1 MLSRR
6 AVALLAL
13 CQQSL
18 AFAAPRARAQR
29 TRSLRGD
36 AVDGPV
42 VLVGE
47 GKFGDET
54 AALAAASAAELGG
67 RVHQFRGQGDALAT
81 LLGACGPRDVV
92 HCVDGALTKADWRA
106 VERADLSVWVRCVN
120 EFGNDNVGEIFRENA
135 AKTRYEVAACGP
147 YADPDASDLASRAA
161 WGGGAAEVARLA
173 RFGSAPR
180 LARERVDLEAGHDT
194 FFVSLTF
201 DDYGE
206 KEASDCVEALSKD
219 AAVTALEFRC
229 DLLRSTNPGNVLR
242 ELSRVRAASATSWR
256 GGPAK
261 VMFTVRSVSQ
271 AGAYPDDDAAGMEA
285 LLRLG
290 LRAGVD
296 WLDVEARTLSKKV
309 CRELK
314 AEAAKRGAT
323 LVLGSD
329 HALGARTSHADAQ
342 KMMASIEAKTTCDA
356 AKLVLDAAASDD
368 VAAAAACAIDVP
380 GKPPRVALALGDA
393 GVASRVLCTRFLPAT
408 HELLPSAAA
417 PGQISPKT
425 ALALRETLGVTR
437 KRDYFVLLESDFGS
451 RSPAM
456 HNAAFQACGLPHA
469 YGVLELPKDGG
480 LADLA
485 SATAADFRALLAKQS
500 FGGLSVTIPHKQLV
514 QPFLDEL
521 TDAAEAIGAVNTVT
535 PHPRT
540 SAIDAVSLGGS
551 RPVLVG
557 DNTDWIGICATL
569 EDALARRGA
578 RAATGKALVVGSGGT
593 ARAACYALTKGFA
606 RRTGAGFDLLVYAR
620 DVAKAEALAA
630 AFGGEAVARL
640 DGVAVD
646 ALVSTVPGDV
656 GFVAPDGL
664 LDNEPAVL
672 DVAYK
677 PAMTALLD
685 QALARGCAVSQ
696 GASMLVKQG
705 VAQFEQWT
713 RRVAPEPAMRA
724 AVFEGVDELE
734 ASRA

>member
-1 MLSRR
+1 MCVSRR
-6 AVALLAL
+6 VVALLAL
-13 CQQSL
+13 CQRSL

-29 TRSLRGD
+29 LRSLRGD

-67 RVHQFRGQGDALAT
+67 RVH
-81 LLGACGPRDVV
+81 
-92 HCVDGALTKADWRA
+92 H
-106 VERADLSVWVRCVN
+106 VWVRCVN

-147 YADPDASDLASRAA
+147 YADPDASDVASRAA
-161 WGGGAAEVARLA
+161 WGGGAKEVARLA

-206 KEASDCVEALSKD
+206 QEARDCVAALSRD
-219 AAVTALEFRC
+219 AA
-229 DLLRSTNPGNVLR
+229 
-242 ELSRVRAASATSWR
+242 
-256 GGPAK
+256 
-261 VMFTVRSVSQ
+261 
-271 AGAYPDDDAAGMEA
+271 AGAYADDDAAGMEA

-329 HALGARTSHADAQ
+329 HALGARTAPADAQ
-342 KMMASIEAKTTCDA
+342 KMMASIEAKTKCDA

-368 VAAAAACAIDVP
+368 VAAAAACASDVP
-380 GKPPRVALALGDA
+380 GGPPRVALALGDA

-437 KRDYFVLLESDFGS
+437 RRDYFVLLESDFGS

-456 HNAAFQACGLPHA
+456 HNAAFQACGLPH
-469 YGVLELPKDGG
+469 VLELPKDGG

-485 SATAADFRALLAKQS
+485 SATAADFRALLAKPS

-535 PHPRT
+535 PRART
-540 SAIDAVSLGGS
+540 AAIDAVSLGGS

-640 DGVAVD
+640 DG
-646 ALVSTVPGDV
+646 
-656 GFVAPDGL
+656 
-664 LDNEPAVL
+664 
-672 DVAYK
+672 
-677 PAMTALLD
+677 
-685 QALARGCAVSQ
+685 

-724 AVFEGVDELE
+724 AVFEG
-734 ASRA
+734 R